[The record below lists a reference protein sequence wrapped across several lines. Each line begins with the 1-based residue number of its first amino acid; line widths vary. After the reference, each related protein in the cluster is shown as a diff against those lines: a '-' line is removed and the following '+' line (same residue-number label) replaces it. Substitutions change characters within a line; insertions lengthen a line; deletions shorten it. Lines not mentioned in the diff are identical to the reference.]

1 MGASVWDTSGQSW
14 QTCTILDACGNTEVG
29 GAIHVQ
35 SEDSMKRWSVS
46 AAGAFTMI
54 RKRQKDSLQAEQTA
68 LRSGILRTTP
78 TGTHLAQSQDVS
90 LRSPI
95 NVNQKS
101 KCRCCCWR

>member
-35 SEDSMKRWSVS
+35 SEDSMKRWSVT

-54 RKRQKDSLQAEQTA
+54 RKRHKDSLQAEQTA
-68 LRSGILRTTP
+68 LRSGILSPTP
-78 TGTHLAQSQDVS
+78 TGHLAQPQDIS

-95 NVNQKS
+95 DVNQKS
-101 KCRCCCWR
+101 K